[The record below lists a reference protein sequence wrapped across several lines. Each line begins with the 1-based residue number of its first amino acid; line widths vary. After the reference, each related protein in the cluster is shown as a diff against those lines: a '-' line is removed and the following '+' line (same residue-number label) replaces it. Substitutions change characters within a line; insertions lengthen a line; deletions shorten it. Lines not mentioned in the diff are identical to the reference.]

1 LPWGRRS
8 DLLEGSHTMKKVS
21 TKGMWRLTGLLLLL
35 ATSAPALSVTDDEWS
50 PPFNLSDWQ
59 PDVPDFRLRLGNDGT
74 AAAFWHVENASNQWS
89 LWARV
94 RPPGDPWQLAAN
106 VSGTQEPFPNYLPF
120 YWDTGV
126 GPDGTAWLVWAG
138 IDSAQSGDNWFVRAA
153 RLPPGGSWQSEP
165 LTDGYYETSVRWVD
179 LQVGPD
185 GDLAAAWVAC
195 ASSTD
200 PTQGPCHVKVR
211 RRPAGALSWD
221 PVDQPDQTLGGGILR
236 VAVLVG
242 PGGLTVV
249 LWQEAD
255 LSTPARWAIMARA
268 FEPALAGGWEPSP
281 TEVSGWKPS
290 LYMAW
295 PVMDP
300 GGTVTAA
307 WVATSADPTKEAIYA
322 STRSADTG
330 AWSTP
335 AAISTARDGLYYPR
349 LAVGQNGSVAAI
361 WAYEPAVTE
370 HYVFANA
377 RDVVSTWGAET
388 LLFGGPGRRVRYW
401 DLRVGVGPDGTATAL
416 YGYQETSH
424 PANEDEILRWSVR
437 PPYGGWA
444 DGGQGELGG
453 WVGSIQSVAL
463 VVGNNSFAT
472 AVWAMEDAGRL
483 PGEQWRVLAAVRPP
497 DGPFEPPIVLSDWY
511 QSAWPASSGLV
522 VGRDGRP
529 VLAGWYAQRA
539 DDNLSAV
546 FYSELLPAGPH
557 IYLPLVVRR
566 SP

>member
-195 ASSTD
+195 ASSTEGLRAS
-200 PTQGPCHVKVR
+200 PSGRLGT
-211 RRPAGALSWD
+211 
-221 PVDQPDQTLGGGILR
+221 QPDRGLR
-236 VAVLVG
+236 LEALPLHGLAGHG
-242 PGGLTVV
+242 PGWDGHRRLGRH
-249 LWQEAD
+249 QRRSYQGGD
-255 LSTPARWAIMARA
+255 LRQHA
-268 FEPALAGGWEPSP
+268 
-281 TEVSGWKPS
+281 
-290 LYMAW
+290 
-295 PVMDP
+295 
-300 GGTVTAA
+300 
-307 WVATSADPTKEAIYA
+307 
-322 STRSADTG
+322 
-330 AWSTP
+330 
-335 AAISTARDGLYYPR
+335 
-349 LAVGQNGSVAAI
+349 
-361 WAYEPAVTE
+361 
-370 HYVFANA
+370 
-377 RDVVSTWGAET
+377 
-388 LLFGGPGRRVRYW
+388 FGGHRGVEHPGRHL
-401 DLRVGVGPDGTATAL
+401 D
-416 YGYQETSH
+416 
-424 PANEDEILRWSVR
+424 
-437 PPYGGWA
+437 
-444 DGGQGELGG
+444 
-453 WVGSIQSVAL
+453 
-463 VVGNNSFAT
+463 
-472 AVWAMEDAGRL
+472 
-483 PGEQWRVLAAVRPP
+483 
-497 DGPFEPPIVLSDWY
+497 
-511 QSAWPASSGLV
+511 
-522 VGRDGRP
+522 
-529 VLAGWYAQRA
+529 
-539 DDNLSAV
+539 
-546 FYSELLPAGPH
+546 
-557 IYLPLVVRR
+557 